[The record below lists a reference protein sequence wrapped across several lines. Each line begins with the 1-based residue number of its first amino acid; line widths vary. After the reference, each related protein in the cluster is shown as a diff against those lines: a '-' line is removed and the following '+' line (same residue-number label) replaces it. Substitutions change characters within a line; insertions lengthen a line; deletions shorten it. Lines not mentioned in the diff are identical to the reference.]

1 MIRFLINPKTSAYL
15 RGLES
20 EFGES
25 TNSIRIELNKLEEA
39 KFLKSYNKE
48 NKKFFEVNTLHPLY
62 EELRKIV
69 LKYTGI
75 DFIIERIIKRLGNVQ
90 IVYLVGDYAKGIDSG
105 TIDLIFIGKIDRM
118 YLTQLIEK
126 AETLIHRKIKYVLF
140 DSEFKKDQHLPTE
153 YLLIWKSEK

>member
-1 MIRFLINPKTSAYL
+1 M
-15 RGLES
+15 ES

-39 KFLKSYNKE
+39 KFIKSHIKE
-48 NKKFFEVNTLHPLY
+48 NKKIFEVNTLHPLY

-75 DFIIERIIKRLGNVQ
+75 DFIVERIVKRLGNVQ

-105 TIDLIFIGKIDRM
+105 TIDLIFIGKIDRL
-118 YLTQLIEK
+118 YLTQLAEK
-126 AETLIHRKIKYVLF
+126 AETLIQRKIKYVLF
-140 DSEFKKDQHLPTE
+140 DDDFKEKQHLPCD